1 MFTFKGFLKKGK
13 RLLYALLIVFGIY
26 ILMDNP
32 GLFSQNQTYTSKV
45 SQSIGTVSKGS
56 LKNGVKLPY
65 KGENYK
71 YFSKLSYYML
81 NRAYVNAKV
90 YNTILET
97 YNTCET
103 TCPKVY
109 FRVMECSHKHGGKVA
124 PHRTHQNGLSVD
136 FMTPLKK
143 GNKQYRLFDKT
154 GIWHYLINADESGNV
169 TKNVEID
176 FETMAKHILA
186 LDDAAR
192 KNDLRVKKVIL
203 KINLK
208 DDLFKTES
216 GKKLKQRGVYFVRN
230 LSKTIDNLHDDH
242 YHIDFEEIK

>member
-1 MFTFKGFLKKGK
+1 MVNKLKKW
-13 RLLYALLIVFGIY
+13 RTRIITLLIATIAY
-26 ILMDNP
+26 ILLDNP
-32 GLFSQNQTYTSKV
+32 GIFSQTQTYANQI
-45 SQSIGTVSKGS
+45 SQSIGTVSNGS

-71 YFSKLSYYML
+71 YFSKLSYYIL

-97 YNTCET
+97 YKTCET

-109 FRVMECSHKHGGKVA
+109 FRVMECSHKHGGKIA

-143 GNKQYRLFDKT
+143 GSKQYRLFDKT
-154 GIWHYLINADESGNV
+154 GVWHYLLNADENGNII
-169 TKNVEID
+169 KRIEID
-176 FETMAKHILA
+176 FETLAKHLLA
-186 LDDAAR
+186 LDNAAR
-192 KNDLRVKKVIL
+192 KNGVIVKKVIL

-216 GKKLKQRGVYFVRN
+216 GKELKKRGIYFVRN

-242 YHIDFEEIK
+242 YHVDFEEIK